1 MFESRLMD
9 SASGVQDH
17 DHGREHA
24 HGRSHA
30 PHDHAAHS
38 PAQPARPPASLLRM
52 SALQRLTLSGGA
64 VAAIWVGV
72 FWAIG

>member
-1 MFESRLMD
+1 MD
-9 SASGVQDH
+9 SASGVHEH
-17 DHGREHA
+17 DHGHTHV

-52 SALQRLTLSGGA
+52 SALQRVTLSGGA
-64 VAAIWVGV
+64 VAAIWAGV

>member
-1 MFESRLMD
+1 MD

-52 SALQRLTLSGGA
+52 SALQRVTLSGGA
-64 VAAIWVGV
+64 VAAIWAGV